1 MDNVTTNALMSLKEY
16 KKKLAFYCQYQDR
29 CHQEVNM
36 KMRQLK
42 VPYGYRGEL
51 KQYLIEEN
59 FLNEKRFVESF
70 VIGKFNQSHW
80 GNLRLTRELKAR
92 EISDYL
98 VQYGLNLVDSKDYI
112 EQFILVLEKAKR
124 TYRDIPPIKAKKQ
137 IVDYLKRRGWE
148 PQLILEYLD

>member
-1 MDNVTTNALMSLKEY
+1 MSLEKY
-16 KKKLAFYCQYQDR
+16 KKKLEFYCQYQDR

-42 VPYGYRGEL
+42 VPYGYQGEL

-80 GNLRLTRELKAR
+80 GNLRLISELKTR
-92 EISDYL
+92 DISDYL
-98 VQYGLNLVDSKDYI
+98 VQYGLNLIDPKDYV
-112 EQFILVLEKAKR
+112 EQFISVLEKAKS
-124 TYRDIPPIKAKKQ
+124 TYRETPPIKANKL
-137 IVDYLKRRGWE
+137 ISDYLKRRGWE
-148 PQLILEYLD
+148 PQLILEYLN